1 MERTLLDECSSGC
14 FQIPPSKSWQ
24 IVEFSKKHL
33 DETAS
38 VYAQG
43 LLMENPPGSTESLKE
58 LTEGLRL
65 HLKIFLMEKKK
76 NRHIWLALER
86 TAIIG
91 LLDFY
96 HRPYELFI
104 RFLCAIPPHKG
115 TGTHLLRHLA
125 EYGQSHNLTVIRTT
139 VSSIDSRALNF
150 YFEHLG
156 FQKIDTRVEEPG
168 FEVFVAAIQPQALL
182 EKIQNDYK

>member
-1 MERTLLDECSSGC
+1 MERTLLDEYSPGC
-14 FQIPPSKSWQ
+14 FQIPPLKSWQ
-24 IVEFSKKHL
+24 IVELSKKHL

-43 LLMENPPGSTESLKE
+43 LLMEKPPGSTESLDE

-65 HLKIFLMEKKK
+65 HLKIFLMEQKK
-76 NRHIWLALER
+76 NRHIWLALED

-96 HRPYELFI
+96 HRPDELFI
-104 RFLCAIPPHKG
+104 RFICAIPPNKG
-115 TGTHLLRHLA
+115 TGTRLLQHLA
-125 EYGQSHNLTVIRTT
+125 EYGQSHNLTAIRTT

-156 FQKIDTRVEEPG
+156 FQKVDTRVEEPG
-168 FEVFVAAIQPQALL
+168 FELFVAAIQTQALL
-182 EKIQNDYK
+182 KKIQNNQ

>member
-1 MERTLLDECSSGC
+1 MEHTLLDKCSSRC
-14 FQIPPSKSWQ
+14 YQIPLSKSLQ

-43 LLMENPPGSTESLKE
+43 LLMENPPGSTDPLEE
-58 LTEGLRL
+58 LTEGMRL
-65 HLKIFLMEKKK
+65 HLKIFLMEQHK
-76 NRHIWLALER
+76 NRHIWLALEDSS
-86 TAIIG
+86 IIG

-96 HRPYELFI
+96 HRPDELFI
-104 RFLCAIPPHKG
+104 RFICAIPPYKG
-115 TGTHLLRHLA
+115 TGTRLLQHLA

-156 FQKIDTRVEEPG
+156 FQKVDTRIEEPG
-168 FEVFVAAIQPQALL
+168 FELFVVAIQPQALL
-182 EKIQNDYK
+182 DKIQNNQ